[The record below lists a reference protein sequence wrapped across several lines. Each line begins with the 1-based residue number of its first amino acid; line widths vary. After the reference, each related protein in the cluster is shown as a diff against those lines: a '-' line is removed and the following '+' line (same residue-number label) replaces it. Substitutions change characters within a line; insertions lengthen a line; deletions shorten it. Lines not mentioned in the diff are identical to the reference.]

1 MKFTHSNVEL
11 TGEILKRKLGGEL
24 FAPITLAS
32 TMFSDKSVVKA
43 GTPINA
49 SGVTATTT
57 SASGSDPASND
68 AIGILLNDV
77 YDTNPN
83 GSLIKAFATINA
95 TYAQSHASV
104 SYDAPLKAALSNIV
118 FE

>member
-1 MKFTHSNVEL
+1 MKFNNSKIEI

-24 FAPITLAS
+24 FAPVVLAS
-32 TMFSDKSVVKA
+32 TMFSESNVVKA

-57 SASGSDPASND
+57 SASGSTPASND

-77 YDTNPN
+77 YDVNPN

-104 SYDAPLKAALSNIV
+104 SYDDTLKATLSNIV